1 MSWQGGLGGLV
12 DVVDVDD
19 VGDVVDVADPS
30 DDEAGLFK
38 AANYG
43 DLGDVW

>member
-12 DVVDVDD
+12 D

-30 DDEAGLFK
+30 DDETGLFK
-38 AANYG
+38 AVNYG
-43 DLGDVW
+43 DLGDFW

>member
-12 DVVDVDD
+12 DVDDVD
-19 VGDVVDVADPS
+19 DVVDVADPS

-43 DLGDVW
+43 DLGDFW

>member
-12 DVVDVDD
+12 HVDDVDD
-19 VGDVVDVADPS
+19 VDVADPS

-43 DLGDVW
+43 DLGDFW

>member
-12 DVVDVDD
+12 DVGD

-30 DDEAGLFK
+30 DDEAGLLK

-43 DLGDVW
+43 DLGDFW